1 MTPPPFKKRHLIYSY
16 FIESTGI
23 VEVFRALF
31 GSYFLEDTFLKLNR
45 DDGLILIEKLKKRI
59 EIVFPRPVSKISP
72 DLEELRY
79 NAYWRMFG
87 YTIKGKEN
95 FPKTANYNKEFNK
108 LFEEIMYENFQGIL
122 DKDNTIEKL
131 SNPNTLAEL
140 LENLQKL
147 LKNRDYNEIPDIA
160 SYWATAFNGLLE
172 LLEDDALMVDR
183 LNIRSTGNYQRL
195 IELGQ
200 KLGVGVAR
208 ESLYFLLLAVRM
220 EAFLTQ
226 VEETKGWDFAK
237 ATALFDQQETFKE
250 ISSAWYQVTGKDFLA
265 DALSRRRPKPNS

>member
-108 LFEEIMYENFQGIL
+108 LFEEIMYEIFQGIL

-183 LNIRSTGNYQRL
+183 LNIL
-195 IELGQ
+195 IDIWIPMFIYRISKYLFEGIE
-200 KLGVGVAR
+200 V
-208 ESLYFLLLAVRM
+208 SLYKECVKVGCLISMPSYKILLVRIRSFLIW
-220 EAFLTQ
+220 FFIDIQ
-226 VEETKGWDFAK
+226 
-237 ATALFDQQETFKE
+237 
-250 ISSAWYQVTGKDFLA
+250 
-265 DALSRRRPKPNS
+265 